1 VSTSLPDR
9 GDVLAAAERIGGRIL
24 ATPVV
29 HRDSFSRSLGC
40 DVYFKCES
48 FQRTG
53 SFKFRG
59 ASNAVA
65 QLPDG
70 AKGPGVAT
78 HSSGNHGAALALAA
92 RQAGMPA
99 HIVVPRGAS
108 PVKREAIV
116 TYGGIVVDCGET
128 LEAREA
134 ALEQVRAETGAAY
147 VPPYD
152 HPHVI
157 AGQGTAALEL
167 ARDVSGLDEVWVP
180 VGGGGL
186 ASGTLLALA
195 DTGIRVVGVEPE
207 LADDAYWSLERG
219 RIQPQRPP
227 KTIAD
232 GLRTALGDL
241 PFAIFGRYGM
251 TIRTVSEAAILSAQ
265 RLVWQ
270 RLKIVIETSSAVPL
284 AGLLEALETDR
295 SAYATRRVGVIVSG
309 GNVSFPGS

>member
-1 VSTSLPDR
+1 
-9 GDVLAAAERIGGRIL
+9 
-24 ATPVV
+24 
-29 HRDSFSRSLGC
+29 
-40 DVYFKCES
+40 
-48 FQRTG
+48 
-53 SFKFRG
+53 
-59 ASNAVA
+59 
-65 QLPDG
+65 
-70 AKGPGVAT
+70 
-78 HSSGNHGAALALAA
+78 
-92 RQAGMPA
+92 MPA

-241 PFAIFGRYGM
+241 PFAIFRRYGM